1 MEKIIFITMIFVI
14 GDCPKTSTVFFL
26 LATLLALPKTKF
38 HSGKQRILMKGIIV
52 IVCLCM
58 IMTML
63 LPAAAGA
70 VEGDER
76 GGDTN
81 VMEQFALVLTHP
93 FAYIKIFFKDV
104 WSIMFDAYLFGSE
117 SLGFLAYANMHLW
130 TSFLGVFSIGVAL
143 TEKRERAGF
152 QREN

>member
-1 MEKIIFITMIFVI
+1 
-14 GDCPKTSTVFFL
+14 
-26 LATLLALPKTKF
+26 
-38 HSGKQRILMKGIIV
+38 
-52 IVCLCM
+52 M

-93 FAYIKIFFKDV
+93 FAYIKIFLRMFGVVLTHIYLEARV
-104 WSIMFDAYLFGSE
+104 WDFWHMAKCT
-117 SLGFLAYANMHLW
+117 LGLHFWEFLVLGLHLPK
-130 TSFLGVFSIGVAL
+130 
-143 TEKRERAGF
+143 KRKSWF
-152 QREN
+152 